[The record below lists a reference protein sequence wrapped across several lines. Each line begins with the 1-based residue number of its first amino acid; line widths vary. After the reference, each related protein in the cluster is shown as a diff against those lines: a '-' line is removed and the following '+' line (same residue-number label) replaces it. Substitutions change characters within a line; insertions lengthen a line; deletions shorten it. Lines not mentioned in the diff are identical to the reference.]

1 MAIFHVKGTPV
12 DVEVQDFVEG
22 LGGVGWGRL
31 SPLPVDKNEEEIRET
46 TADTEQW
53 LGEGVVGRLSTKPR
67 CGSAK
72 F

>member
-12 DVEVQDFVEG
+12 DVEVQEFVEG
-22 LGGVGWGRL
+22 WGGDGFP
-31 SPLPVDKNEEEIRET
+31 PLPVDKNEEEIRET
-46 TADTEQW
+46 TADTEKW